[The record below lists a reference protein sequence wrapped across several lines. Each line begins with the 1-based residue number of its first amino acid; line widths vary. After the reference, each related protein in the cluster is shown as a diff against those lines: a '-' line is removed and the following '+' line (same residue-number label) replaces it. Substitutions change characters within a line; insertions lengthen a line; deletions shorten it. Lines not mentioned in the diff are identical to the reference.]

1 MAKVNI
7 LRLDSV
13 TNNDTTATSS
23 INTNFMAIQEAMEN
37 TLSRDGT
44 TPNFMDSD
52 LDMNSYRIINAGD
65 PENDTD
71 VITKGWFDQYV
82 EDAAGASATAVAAAD
97 RAEGSAQTAQ
107 TAAAQASIAVA
118 SAEDDA
124 RLARDW
130 AIKMDGP
137 VEGDDYSSKYSAHLI
152 LDDTGFQ
159 AVAADLQDPDSAIEN
174 CSDNMEAI
182 NAAPDYAEEARV
194 WATGEDAEVD
204 EYEEGEHSSRGYADL
219 AMAIANTPEDVPID
233 VGGLLALDVIRGER
247 GEGVPEMYGQSGKWL
262 TTDGH
267 DGVWSDISYSVLTN
281 KPTNVSTWVNDADYQ
296 SGTQVSTAISTLLN
310 TIYPVGSTYITTSNT
325 CPLSSLIEDSTW
337 VLISSG
343 VVTSLNSTAPVKG
356 TGKALGVFDGT
367 TTKSMVSG
375 PTYPNQDRGGLYCS
389 AAYSTA
395 TLPATS
401 GESNFAGSYLL
412 GITTDS
418 DKSGIITDTSSL
430 ANTLSINIF
439 ERTA

>member
-23 INTNFMAIQEAMEN
+23 INTNFHAIQQAMEN

-82 EDAAGASATAVAAAD
+82 DDAAGASVMAVAAAD

-107 TAAAQASIAVA
+107 TAAAQASIAVG
-118 SAEDDA
+118 SAEDSA
-124 RLARDW
+124 RLAKDW
-130 AIKMDGP
+130 ASKMNGP

-174 CSDNMEAI
+174 CSDNMTAI

-194 WATGEDAEVD
+194 WATGEDVEVD

-267 DGVWSDISYSVLTN
+267 DGVWSDISYSVLTD
-281 KPTNVSTWVNDADYQ
+281 KPVNVSAWTNDADYQ
-296 SGTQVSTAISTLLN
+296 SGTQVSTAISTILN
-310 TIYPVGSTYITTSNT
+310 AVYPVGSIYIGTQST
-325 CPLSSLIEDSTW
+325 CPLASLIENSTW
-337 VLISSG
+337 EAIEGRYLLASG
-343 VVTSLNSTAPVKG
+343 TLV
-356 TGKALGVFDGT
+356 GT
-367 TTKSMVSG
+367 TNE
-375 PTYPNQDRGGLYCS
+375 TY
-389 AAYSTA
+389 TA
-395 TLPATS
+395 TTEVAAGLPDFAQAIGYTGTEGNGNPDSPWDS
-401 GESNFAGSYLL
+401 GGPYPRRAQY
-412 GITTDS
+412 ITVQPSTVNNIYGAS
-418 DKSGIITDTSSL
+418 DTVRPS
-430 ANTLSINIF
+430 AYVVNVWR
-439 ERTA
+439 RTA

>member
-1 MAKVNI
+1 MTKVDI

-107 TAAAQASIAVA
+107 TAAAQASIAAA
-118 SAEDDA
+118 SIEDNV
-124 RLARDW
+124 RLSRDW

-281 KPTNVSTWVNDADYQ
+281 KPTNVSTWFNDADYQ
-296 SGTQVSTAISTLLN
+296 SGTQVGTAISTLLN
-310 TIYPVGSTYITTSNT
+310 AVYPVGSIYIGTQST
-325 CPLSSLIEDSTW
+325 CPLATLIENSTW
-337 VLISSG
+337 VAVEGRYLLASGTLVGTTDETYTATTEVAAGLPDFSQYIGYTGTEGNGNPDSPWDSGGPYPRRAQAITVQPSG
-343 VVTSLNSTAPVKG
+343 VNNIYGASDTVRP
-356 TGKALGVFDGT
+356 
-367 TTKSMVSG
+367 
-375 PTYPNQDRGGLYCS
+375 S
-389 AAYSTA
+389 AYVV
-395 TLPATS
+395 
-401 GESNFAGSYLL
+401 NVWR
-412 GITTDS
+412 
-418 DKSGIITDTSSL
+418 
-430 ANTLSINIF
+430 
-439 ERTA
+439 RTA